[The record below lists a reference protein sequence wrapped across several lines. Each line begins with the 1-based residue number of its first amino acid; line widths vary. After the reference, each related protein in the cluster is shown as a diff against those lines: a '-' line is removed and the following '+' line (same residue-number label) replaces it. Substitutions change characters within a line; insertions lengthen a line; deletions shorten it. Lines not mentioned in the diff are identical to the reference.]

1 MNGRPILVSITLL
14 GVASFGAPRDLQFL
28 LQVADR
34 CRFVI
39 PV

>member
-28 LQVADR
+28 LQESPIDAVL
-34 CRFVI
+34 
-39 PV
+39 